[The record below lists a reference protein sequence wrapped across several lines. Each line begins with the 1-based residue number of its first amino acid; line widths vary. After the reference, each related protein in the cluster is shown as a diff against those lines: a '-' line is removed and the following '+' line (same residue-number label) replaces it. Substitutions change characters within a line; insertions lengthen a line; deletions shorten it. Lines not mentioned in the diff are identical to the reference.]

1 MRVFKNLIYGVI
13 AACLV
18 VPLLAQ
24 AQQSGLKPIITYDQ
38 EHPLIDVLNILPM
51 VQVYSSGEVVV
62 YRGEVMTNPGRYV
75 IEISAAEL
83 AQITALADAAAV
95 LQNELSEI
103 LQEAD
108 SDTLLVS
115 SDPTTSTFEF
125 NRVSDSNV
133 LSAGDGTTTDSLQ
146 TIEIDDVVF
155 TAAKVRGSATVNAL
169 RDLHIRLIQLYS
181 QAGQ

>member
-1 MRVFKNLIYGVI
+1 MQFWRNLKYGTLAV
-13 AACLV
+13 CLA
-18 VPLLAQ
+18 VPMAAQ
-24 AQQSGLKPIITYDQ
+24 AQQSDLKPIITYDQ
-38 EHPLIDVLNILPM
+38 EHPLIDMMNILPM

-62 YRGEVMTNPGRYV
+62 YRAKVMTNPGRYV
-75 IEISAAEL
+75 LEISASEL
-83 AQITALADAAAV
+83 AEITALANAAGV
-95 LQNELSEI
+95 LQPELSEI

-108 SDTLLVS
+108 SGALRVS

-155 TAAKVRGSATVNAL
+155 TAANVPGSAPVNAL
-169 RDLHIRLIQLYS
+169 KDLHVRLIQLYS